1 MTDCSPQSSPPA
13 LSSLPPDEL
22 RRYAA
27 ELGLELHEDYAP
39 AKVLEAVRARQEL
52 LLELDRDAM
61 LDIVVW
67 ARQPVRKSASKESLA
82 KVIAGVQLA
91 NYDSL
96 STRGL
101 YALTRLRGL
110 DSKPGDGA
118 NDLIDRL
125 RDHDGF
131 WTTVRRKRRAIVGSL
146 LTKLIDG
153 KRPHGDTEY
162 QFLPEEDGAAAERRT
177 LKDAVVERGI
187 VGGIAQKLRG
197 AADDYIK
204 IKLDEIEAR
213 IDDKLDQIDRRLGE
227 WRDRE
232 VANRLRILRLTL
244 MFTVLVA
251 VLSLGYNYVKSRMAE
266 TPQAATMSTQP

>member
-1 MTDCSPQSSPPA
+1 M
-13 LSSLPPDEL
+13 PPDEL
-22 RRYAA
+22 RRYAT

-39 AKVLEAVRARQEL
+39 AKVLDAVRARQEL

-153 KRPHGDTEY
+153 KQPHGDTEY

-266 TPQAATMSTQP
+266 TPQAATTSAQP